1 MLKLDNVSKNYGKNQ
16 VLSDISLD
24 FADENGIY
32 GLLAR
37 NGAGKTTLMMMIA
50 NQISDYSGNILLN
63 QNKVKE
69 NDEALNHI
77 LLFGTPIPD
86 DNILFDGKLANT
98 IQLYQEA
105 VETFDGSLMQELM
118 HSFDLDPK
126 TKYGK
131 LSSGNKTLFTNSL
144 ALASR
149 TAVTLLDEPTNGL
162 DSINRQ
168 LFFRKMM
175 EDYSAHPRMFI
186 VSTHLIAEVENY
198 LTHAIMIG
206 NQNVVLS
213 EPIENIQEKAFRVT
227 NFDIRAKNI
236 VATENIAG
244 ITVTDI
250 YDNLSTNERRE
261 IEIAGGKVDSLNLQD
276 LFNGLL
282 GGENHE

>member
-250 YDNLSTNERRE
+250 YDNVSTNERRE

>member
-1 MLKLDNVSKNYGKNQ
+1 MLKLDNISKSYGKTQ
-16 VLSDISLD
+16 VLADIRLD

-32 GLLAR
+32 GLLGR
-37 NGAGKTTLMMMIA
+37 NGVGKTTLMMMIA
-50 NQISDYSGNILLN
+50 NQISDYSGNILFN
-63 QNKVKE
+63 QEDVKG
-69 NDEALNHI
+69 NDEALDHI
-77 LLFGTPIPD
+77 LLFGTPIAD
-86 DNILFDGKLANT
+86 DNILFVGKLADT

-105 VETFDGSLMQELM
+105 IETFDGSLMSELM
-118 HSFDLDPK
+118 HTFDLDPK
-126 TKYGK
+126 TKYEK

-149 TAVTLLDEPTNGL
+149 TAITLLDEPTNGL

-198 LTHAIMIG
+198 LTHAVMIE
-206 NQNVVLS
+206 NQNVVLNES
-213 EPIENIQEKAFRVT
+213 IENIQEKAFRVT
-227 NFDIRAKNI
+227 SFDIMTKNI
-236 VATENIAG
+236 LAKENIAG

-261 IEIAGGKVDSLNLQD
+261 IEIAGGKVDSLNLQE

-282 GGENHE
+282 GGEKHE